1 MYTANPLEIQNKMIK
16 DFNTKKP
23 LYIIYSS
30 ELDTYG
36 NNSKKLE
43 LVNQFFKKNY
53 QFYKKFNHWEVHK
66 VISN

>member
-1 MYTANPLEIQNKMIK
+1 MIK

-36 NNSKKLE
+36 NNSRKLK
-43 LVNQFFKKNY
+43 LVNQFFKENY

>member
-23 LYIIYSS
+23 QYLIYSS

-53 QFYKKFNHWEVHK
+53 KFFKKFNYLK
-66 VISN
+66 LNKLICY